1 MSPTLSI
8 IVSFSLSLLA
18 LSTSTLAA
26 PTSPSLNTD
35 TNPLTKRFD
44 LTCQDNGGGY
54 RPVGE
59 AQSCVDFLFAK
70 GSTSCAVDGENVI
83 FCEAG
88 DTVIAGSNITGK
100 DKVASACSD
109 VALAAQKIIDSC
121 TTPEGYVG
129 GANAANG
136 NADIIVSINRG

>member
-1 MSPTLSI
+1 MSLTLSTFLI
-8 IVSFSLSLLA
+8 TLLT
-18 LSTSTLAA
+18 LTGTTLAA
-26 PTSPSLNTD
+26 PTIPTTNT
-35 TNPLTKRFD
+35 PLLSKRFD

-59 AQSCVDFLFAK
+59 AQNCVDYLLAK
-70 GSTSCAVDGENVI
+70 GSTSCTVNGENVNY
-83 FCEAG
+83 CEAG
-88 DTVIAGSNITGK
+88 DTVISGSNVSGGGSST
-100 DKVASACSD
+100 SSCSD

-129 GANAANG
+129 GADAVDG